1 MTTRI
6 NPVAALLAVG
16 LGLAGWAGPARA
28 EAEPFGRLE
37 VAQVEA
43 MLGRKDVLVFDVN
56 SAELYAK
63 GHVPG
68 ARFSELAEVKE
79 NLPADKELTLV
90 YYCHN
95 EH

>member
-1 MTTRI
+1 MHTRLRSL
-6 NPVAALLAVG
+6 AATLMVT
-16 LGLAGWAGPARA
+16 GLAGLATPALA
-28 EAEPFGRLE
+28 EPEPFGRLD

-43 MLGRKDVLVFDVN
+43 LLGRKDVVVFDVN
-56 SAELYAK
+56 SAQMYAK